1 LVTTLQ
7 KEIEELKEET
17 WPRGEEEIVKKRRKD
32 RENNLGTRSE

>member
-17 WPRGEEEIVKKRRKD
+17 WPRGEEEICKKEEEGQRKQPG
-32 RENNLGTRSE
+32 NTK